1 MNKELEAGYAAYVHS
16 AMVAIDRVVSELELE
31 GFDKLTI
38 IDALDEYADLY
49 EEHGF
54 IR

>member
-1 MNKELEAGYAAYVHS
+1 MNQELEAGYASYVHA
-16 AMVAIDRVVSELELE
+16 AMVAIDRLVSELELE
-31 GFDKLTI
+31 GYDKITI
-38 IDALDEYADLY
+38 VDALDEYADLY

>member
-1 MNKELEAGYAAYVHS
+1 MNKELEAGYGSYVH
-16 AMVAIDRVVSELELE
+16 AVMVAIDRVVDELEQE
-31 GFDKLTI
+31 GMDKHTI
-38 IDALDEYADLY
+38 IDALDRYADLY

>member
-1 MNKELEAGYAAYVHS
+1 MNEEVAPGYASYVHA
-16 AMVAIDRVVSELELE
+16 AMVAIDRLVDELELE
-31 GFDKLTI
+31 GFDKGI
-38 IDALDEYADLY
+38 IIEALDEYADLY